1 MRGSFR
7 CPHHR
12 PTHQTAI
19 AWGRAPRGRRGGRAA
34 TCAGLVAKEAMR
46 RGNGTPARTR
56 PGCSQPHAACMQP
69 LQPTAPLSHPL
80 GKVSAPGC
88 SLALSLCVPHGEP
101 IMVRPAGPC
110 AVRAGTHGGGA
121 ARQSVLQTTRGR
133 GTSRD
138 EQGWGACT
146 GVGVSVARGKPPP
159 VRRSRSS
166 SQNAPPAHAC
176 RSISI
181 AASSRSRHCG
191 AVNPAV
197 WTRPCCA
204 CRAAARTVC
213 SWTW

>member
-1 MRGSFR
+1 MGHLHGLGQVVANRTRRVCNR
-7 CPHHR
+7 CNRQHPLSR
-12 PTHQTAI
+12 PTWQSKCS
-19 AWGRAPRGRRGGRAA
+19 GM
-34 TCAGLVAKEAMR
+34 LVSTFTLR
-46 RGNGTPARTR
+46 
-56 PGCSQPHAACMQP
+56 
-69 LQPTAPLSHPL
+69 
-80 GKVSAPGC
+80 
-88 SLALSLCVPHGEP
+88 PHGEP

-121 ARQSVLQTTRGR
+121 ARQSVLQTTHGR

-138 EQGWGACT
+138 EQGWGAWT

-166 SQNAPPAHAC
+166 SQNAPPTHAC

-197 WTRPCCA
+197 WARPCGA
-204 CRAAARTVC
+204 CRAAARARGVQLDMVTPGSTDRVC
-213 SWTW
+213 SGRGRR